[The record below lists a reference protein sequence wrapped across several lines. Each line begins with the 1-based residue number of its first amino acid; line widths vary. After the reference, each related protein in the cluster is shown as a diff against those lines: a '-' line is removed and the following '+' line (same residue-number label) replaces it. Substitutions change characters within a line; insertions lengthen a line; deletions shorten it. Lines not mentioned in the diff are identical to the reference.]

1 MFLIIFDH
9 TLSCTNSLSEQLQ
22 DRKAGLAKR
31 AELVL
36 ATIETLQEYRT
47 EKSWNQL
54 LAYAKSVADVK
65 GIKCNEN
72 SDKQVQ
78 RLPRRLQDD
87 VVVLEST
94 GYRNSTNSGE
104 DYKIEVYYPVV
115 DRFIAEME
123 CRFSSNNLGVMKAIQ
138 ACSPTSKDFLNP
150 DCLAPLVEYYNLNK
164 DLVRMEAVLARRS
177 LKNDV
182 TSLSDVIRELYPLKN
197 AFPCLINVLQ
207 IALTIGIS
215 TAECE
220 RSFSSLKRIKTY
232 LRTKMSNDR
241 LSNLARLA
249 IEKQLSKQISLENII
264 QEFAAQDNNRQITL
278 R

>member
-1 MFLIIFDH
+1 M
-9 TLSCTNSLSEQLQ
+9 
-22 DRKAGLAKR
+22 
-31 AELVL
+31 
-36 ATIETLQEYRT
+36 
-47 EKSWNQL
+47 
-54 LAYAKSVADVK
+54 
-65 GIKCNEN
+65 
-72 SDKQVQ
+72 
-78 RLPRRLQDD
+78 
-87 VVVLEST
+87 VVLEST

-104 DYKIEVYYPVV
+104 DYTIEVYYPVV

-123 CRFSSNNLGVMKAIQ
+123 RRFSSNNLEVMKPIQ

-150 DCLAPLVEYYNLNK
+150 DCLTPLVEYYNLNK
-164 DLVRMEAVLARRS
+164 DLVRMEAVLAHRS

-182 TSLSDVIRELYPLKN
+182 TSLSHVIRELYPLKN

-232 LRTKMSNDR
+232 LWTKMSNDQ
-241 LSNLARLA
+241 LSNLASLA

-278 R
+278 TVQLIFNFTHTRVRLWNYTINISTYTLITCEHSKEQ